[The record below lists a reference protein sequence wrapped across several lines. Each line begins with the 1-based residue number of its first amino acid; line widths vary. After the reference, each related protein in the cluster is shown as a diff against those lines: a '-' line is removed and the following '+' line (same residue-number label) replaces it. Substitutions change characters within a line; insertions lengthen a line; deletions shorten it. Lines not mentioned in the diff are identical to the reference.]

1 VDENE
6 TLDEIVLNIGLDG
19 RRRMAKSEGCVV
31 FHRIISDDD
40 GVGMSGRY
48 RIDKIHSFTL
58 FLRYSKHVE
67 NISGVLL
74 AYIPL
79 MAATKRSAL
88 SLSVASTAS
97 FKKTKQ

>member
-1 VDENE
+1 MKNE

-31 FHRIISDDD
+31 FHQIISND

-58 FLRYSKHVE
+58 ILHYSKHVE
-67 NISGVLL
+67 I
-74 AYIPL
+74 A
-79 MAATKRSAL
+79 
-88 SLSVASTAS
+88 
-97 FKKTKQ
+97 

>member
-1 VDENE
+1 MKKE

-31 FHRIISDDD
+31 FHQSISNND
-40 GVGMSGRY
+40 VGIFGRY
-48 RIDKIHSFTL
+48 RIDSIHSFTL
-58 FLRYSKHVE
+58 FLHYSKHVE
-67 NISGVLL
+67 DISGVLL